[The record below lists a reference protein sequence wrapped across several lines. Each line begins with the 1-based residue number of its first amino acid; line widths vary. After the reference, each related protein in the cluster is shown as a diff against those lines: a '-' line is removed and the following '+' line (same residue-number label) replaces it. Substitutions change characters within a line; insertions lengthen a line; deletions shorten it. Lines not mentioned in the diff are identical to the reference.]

1 MSASVTVS
9 RTLGPKDLGQGDL
22 GRGPGEPEAA
32 VGTALAAHDVAA
44 PQVRQDR
51 LKERA
56 GDNLGAGELLAGDVA
71 VGRGG
76 QFDRG
81 AQRVVGT
88 GGYSH
93 GKLLSIFPTGIVE
106 LIGPAFAP
114 NVGGARYG
122 RSMRFGF
129 VIPYADAREF
139 AEIAALGEQ
148 QGWDGV
154 FTWEA
159 VWGLHAWVT
168 LGAAAMVT
176 ERIRLG
182 TLLTPASR
190 WRPWDLASAVLT
202 VDRLSGGRAVMGV
215 GLGALNGNWTAFE
228 DDEGRGA
235 RARKLDEG
243 LAIYDGLMRG
253 QPFTY
258 DGRHYSAKPVE
269 ELVPDPPVQR
279 PRPPVWVVGA
289 KVVGKQRQPSL
300 ERAARWDGL
309 LPAIIDDGTGR
320 DFTGPAELADLVG
333 EVKALRAKEGL
344 DAEPYDVI
352 IEGDSTG
359 EFVQLKPPDPASW
372 EAAGATWWI
381 ESWWSIERGEAGRA
395 EVRRRVQAG
404 PPR

>member
-1 MSASVTVS
+1 
-9 RTLGPKDLGQGDL
+9 
-22 GRGPGEPEAA
+22 
-32 VGTALAAHDVAA
+32 
-44 PQVRQDR
+44 
-51 LKERA
+51 
-56 GDNLGAGELLAGDVA
+56 
-71 VGRGG
+71 
-76 QFDRG
+76 
-81 AQRVVGT
+81 
-88 GGYSH
+88 
-93 GKLLSIFPTGIVE
+93 
-106 LIGPAFAP
+106 
-114 NVGGARYG
+114 
-122 RSMRFGF
+122 MRFGF

-159 VWGLHAWVT
+159 VWGVHAWVT

-190 WRPWDLASAVLT
+190 WRPWDLASAVVT

-215 GLGALNGNWTAFE
+215 GLGGLTDNWTAFE
-228 DDEGRGA
+228 DDEGRGV
-235 RARKLDEG
+235 RAQKLDEG
-243 LAIYDGLMRG
+243 LAVYDGLMRG
-253 QPFTY
+253 QPFSY

-269 ELVPDPPVQR
+269 HQVPDPPVQR

-289 KVVGKQRQPSL
+289 KVVGRQRQPSL

-309 LPAIIDDGTGR
+309 LPAVIDHGTSR
-320 DFTGPAELADLVG
+320 DFTGPAELADMIG

-344 DAEPYDVI
+344 DAEPYDVV
-352 IEGDSTG
+352 IEGDSSG

-381 ESWWSIERGEAGRA
+381 ESWWSIEKGEEGLA